1 VRTVTYSRLAPK
13 HRLTAWVR
21 LLALTAAHP
30 ERAFA
35 AATVGRGPGRAP
47 VAVARIAPLAA
58 DAAGRRAAALAELAV
73 LVDLYDRG
81 MREPLPL
88 YCNTSAAW
96 VEALVERGSPE
107 AAAAKA
113 WESDWDFDREDKE
126 LEHQLV
132 LGGRRPFA
140 DVVTVPPRPDE
151 IGDTSDG
158 AETTR
163 FGRYA
168 RRLWDGLLSCEEL
181 VDQ

>member
-88 YCNTSAAW
+88 PCAT
-96 VEALVERGSPE
+96 
-107 AAAAKA
+107 AAAYAEAIATGADPRAAAGRA
-113 WESDWDFDREDKE
+113 WTTEWNYEKEDME
-126 LEHQLV
+126 PEHQLV
-132 LGGRRPFA
+132 LGGVASLDDLLAP
-140 DVVTVPPRPDE
+140 PPRPQE
-151 IGDTSDG
+151 RW
-158 AETTR
+158 APEETTR
-163 FGRYA
+163 LGSLA
-168 RRLWDGLLSCEEL
+168 RRLWDGLLAREEIAYR
-181 VDQ
+181 